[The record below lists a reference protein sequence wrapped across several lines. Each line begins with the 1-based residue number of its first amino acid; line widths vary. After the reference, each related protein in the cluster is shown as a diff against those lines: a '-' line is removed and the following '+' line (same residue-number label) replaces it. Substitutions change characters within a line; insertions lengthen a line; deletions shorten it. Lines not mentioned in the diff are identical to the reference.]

1 MSYFKSRTHFRSLN
15 MMLKRRQIIA
25 NSIPT
30 DARMSNTKT
39 IGKRILFN
47 TFSGVPSGGIPSAR
61 M

>member
-1 MSYFKSRTHFRSLN
+1 